1 MLQKSLK
8 QKRVTDEEERIM
20 PNEKRRKRIVFVSV
34 FAHNGNI
41 SKAESML
48 RNMGVITLFFLTLSI
63 FWACTITPAATADQV
78 EKMLVAADFKFKTAD
93 TPQQMERMQALPQ
106 RQFIRHQTDGEEY
119 YLYADVAG
127 CKCVWRGDKA
137 AYSRYKELARERK
150 ADYKADLYESQDEEL
165 LPDIGWE

>member
-1 MLQKSLK
+1 MTKEKVRPRSIISASL
-8 QKRVTDEEERIM
+8 
-20 PNEKRRKRIVFVSV
+20 

-41 SKAESML
+41 SKAESMF
-48 RNMGVITLFFLTLSI
+48 RNMGVITLLFLTLSI

-106 RQFIRHQTDGEEY
+106 RQFIRHQTGGDEY

-150 ADYKADLYESQDEEL
+150 VDYKDALYESQDEEL

>member
-1 MLQKSLK
+1 
-8 QKRVTDEEERIM
+8 VTDEEERIM

-48 RNMGVITLFFLTLSI
+48 RNMGVITLLFLTLSI

-78 EKMLVAADFKFKTAD
+78 EKMLVAADFKFIKAD
-93 TPQQMERMQALPQ
+93 TPHQMDRLQGLPQ

-119 YLYADVAG
+119 YLYAV
-127 CKCVWRGDKA
+127 
-137 AYSRYKELARERK
+137 
-150 ADYKADLYESQDEEL
+150 
-165 LPDIGWE
+165 LPDVNVCGEGTRQPTADIRNWPGNERWTTRPLSTKARMRSFYRISDGNNISEFQ

>member
-1 MLQKSLK
+1 MF
-8 QKRVTDEEERIM
+8 R
-20 PNEKRRKRIVFVSV
+20 
-34 FAHNGNI
+34 NI
-41 SKAESML
+41 
-48 RNMGVITLFFLTLSI
+48 GVITLLFLTLSI
-63 FWACTITPAATADQV
+63 FWACTITPAATGDQV

-106 RQFIRHQTDGEEY
+106 RQFIRHQTDGDVY

-150 ADYKADLYESQDEEL
+150 VDYKADLYESQDEEL